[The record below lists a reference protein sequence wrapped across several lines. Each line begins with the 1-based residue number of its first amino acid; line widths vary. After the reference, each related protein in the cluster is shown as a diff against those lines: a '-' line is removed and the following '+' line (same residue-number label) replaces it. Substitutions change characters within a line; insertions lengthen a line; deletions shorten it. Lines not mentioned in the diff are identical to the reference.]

1 MQRPP
6 IQTRA
11 ATPADRARVAAIMAA
26 AFADDPAMCFI
37 FSDAAQRPE
46 RLQRFFALIQRTER
60 DPALTVIA
68 GGDDTATTGA
78 AAAIWRRPGEWQT
91 PTTTMLRL
99 ALPLLTTFGGALRRA
114 LRLQAMMEAHHPRAP
129 HWYLEF
135 LGCDPAQQG
144 RGYGGAAVRARLAQ
158 CDAAGLPAALETA
171 TESNLAI
178 YTAMGFRITDTFK
191 LDDGPQFW
199 GMWRDPA

>member
-6 IQTRA
+6 IPIR
-11 ATPADRARVAAIMAA
+11 PASLDDRARVAAIMAD
-26 AFADDPAMCFI
+26 AFADDPALSFI
-37 FSDAAQRPE
+37 FPDAATRPE
-46 RLQRFFALIQRTER
+46 RLRRFFMLIQRTEN
-60 DPALTVIA
+60 DPALTNIA
-68 GGDDTATTGA
+68 GENA

-91 PTTTMLRL
+91 PTLTMLKL
-99 ALPLLTTFGGALRRA
+99 AVPMLTTFGGALSRA
-114 LRLQAMMEAHHPRAP
+114 LRLQSLLESHHPRTP
-129 HWYLEF
+129 HWYLAF
-135 LGCDPAQQG
+135 LGCERRFQG
-144 RGYGGAAVRARLAQ
+144 KGYGGAAVRARLAQ

-178 YTAMGFRITDTFK
+178 YTAMGFRITDSFK